1 MGRLLDDGEPNAG
14 KVPPIKPTRMLV
26 RATNLRILIA
36 DDHDLVR
43 RGIKAILVEH
53 EGWEVCAEA
62 NTGTKAVAK
71 VKECQ
76 PDIAILDFGMPGLN
90 GIEAAERIRTVS
102 PNTEILILSMHHSD
116 QLIREIVD
124 MGIRGYILKSDSDRN
139 LVVAV
144 KSLASHKMF
153 FTSQVTEMILA
164 HLHSGAST
172 KKIPGRIS
180 GRLTEREQEIVRL
193 LATGS
198 STKAAASSL
207 GISVKAAEIRRTG
220 IMRKL
225 GLHSLGELVLYA
237 FRNQIIEDD

>member
-1 MGRLLDDGEPNAG
+1 M
-14 KVPPIKPTRMLV
+14 KT
-26 RATNLRILIA
+26 TNLRILIA

-43 RGIKAILVEH
+43 RGIKAILLEH
-53 EGWEVCAEA
+53 KGWDICAEA

-71 VKECQ
+71 AKKFQ

-90 GIEAAERIRTVS
+90 GIEAAKRIRTVS

-116 QLIREIVD
+116 QLIRELVD
-124 MGIRGYILKSDSDRN
+124 TGIRGYILKSDSSRD
-139 LVVAV
+139 LVIAV
-144 KSLASHKMF
+144 ESLASHKMF

-164 HLHSGAST
+164 HLYSGAST
-172 KKIPGRIS
+172 KEIPGRIS
-180 GRLTEREQEIVRL
+180 GRLTESEREIVRL

-207 GISVKAAEIRRTG
+207 GISVKAAETRRVE

-225 GLHSLGELVLYA
+225 GLHSLSELVLYA
-237 FRNQIIEDD
+237 VRNQIIEDD